1 MSVAAN
7 RPLTMAAGTFDFAIL
22 GASPFALLLAGLLR
36 SAHGKSVVV
45 VADPWSAYRLARGF
59 DLSVMPATR
68 PETWALLKRGATE
81 TTRFL
86 GAVGK
91 NLYERVDPLFVAD
104 TEASA
109 DRLGHMRW
117 MAFGLGFAAE
127 RAIDRGIAVDG
138 TICRIRD
145 AVMLIGGS
153 IEPALEGW
161 LGKLGVRH
169 LPARET
175 TLSFP
180 RGVHPVI
187 SSAGETL
194 GAETAVLADDDAIL
208 THLAP
213 ADRLG
218 LLTVTPRTSLI
229 TEPAKPLGAALI
241 HYLDRDV
248 ILHQHQTRGPISA
261 IAGGEADVAL
271 PRIAAGLRA
280 QGQLRRSGQALI
292 RTVGT
297 ADGAPLI
304 GPMGKGKPTVIA
316 GLGPSAAFFAPTVA
330 RVLANAAGEDEKRY
344 FELRETS
351 RATNRQS
358 IAEGAPT
365 EMAS

>member
-1 MSVAAN
+1 MV
-7 RPLTMAAGTFDFAIL
+7 AGTYDFAIL

-36 SAHGKSVVV
+36 SAHGKSVVL

-68 PETWALLKRGATE
+68 PETWALLKRGARE
-81 TTRFL
+81 TTKLL

-91 NLYERVDPLFVAD
+91 NLYERVDPLFVAE

-109 DRLGHMRW
+109 DYLGHMRW
-117 MAFGLGFAAE
+117 MACGLGFAAE
-127 RAIDRGIAVDG
+127 RVIDQAITVDG

-145 AVMLIGGS
+145 AVMLKGGS
-153 IEPALEGW
+153 VEPALEGW

-169 LPARET
+169 LPAREM
-175 TLSFP
+175 TLAFP
-180 RGVHPVI
+180 RGAHPAI
-187 SSAGETL
+187 GSAGETL
-194 GAETAVLADDDAIL
+194 EAETVVLADDDAIL
-208 THLAP
+208 THLVP
-213 ADRLG
+213 PDRHR

-229 TEPAKPLGAALI
+229 TEPAKPLSAALI

-248 ILHQHQTRGPISA
+248 IQHQHQTRGPISV

-330 RVLANAAGEDEKRY
+330 RVLANAASEDEKRY
-344 FELRETS
+344 FRSEEHTSELQS
-351 RATNRQS
+351 QSNRVCRL
-358 IAEGAPT
+358 PL
-365 EMAS
+365 